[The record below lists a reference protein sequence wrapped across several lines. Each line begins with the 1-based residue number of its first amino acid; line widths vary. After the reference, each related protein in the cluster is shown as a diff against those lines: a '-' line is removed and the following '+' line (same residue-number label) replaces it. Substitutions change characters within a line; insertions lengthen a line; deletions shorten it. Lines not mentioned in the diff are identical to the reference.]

1 MILSSFISTRNHLNY
16 FFAYFE
22 PLDNLCQGLSRTLM
36 KQPFSKPLR
45 PSDHPTKP
53 PKPSDRRSKSDKG
66 PLFKDRRTHRIEL
79 RKKIT
84 DLKEQINELKSIE
97 TTDEAKKKEIQE
109 TISELRITL
118 KECDMEKEA
127 IENFNH
133 TQFIK
138 NKKVSDE
145 NTDRYQDEKK
155 GNTRFFDHL
164 KNSSD

>member
-1 MILSSFISTRNHLNY
+1 
-16 FFAYFE
+16 
-22 PLDNLCQGLSRTLM
+22 M
-36 KQPFSKPLR
+36 KQSSPKPLR
-45 PSDHPTKP
+45 PSDRPSKP
-53 PKPSDRRSKSDKG
+53 LRPSDRRSKSDKG

-97 TTDEAKKKEIQE
+97 TTDEAKKQEIQE

-118 KECDMEKEA
+118 KECDMEKDA

-138 NKKVSDE
+138 NKQASDKNSDRFSDE
-145 NTDRYQDEKK
+145 KT

-164 KNSSD
+164 KKTSD

>member
-1 MILSSFISTRNHLNY
+1 M
-16 FFAYFE
+16 
-22 PLDNLCQGLSRTLM
+22 
-36 KQPFSKPLR
+36 
-45 PSDHPTKP
+45 
-53 PKPSDRRSKSDKG
+53 
-66 PLFKDRRTHRIEL
+66 

-84 DLKEQINELKSIE
+84 ELKEQINELKSIE

-145 NTDRYQDEKK
+145 NTDRFQDEKK
-155 GNTRFFDHL
+155 GDTRFFDHL
-164 KNSSD
+164 KKSSD